1 MDTSLST
8 ESWVANQRV
17 IDIARETALLFC
29 HALDAGADPH
39 AVYSFTS
46 RGRHDVRVNAI
57 KEFAEHLSPTVIQRI
72 AALKPG
78 QYTRIGAAV
87 RHTVAQLANS
97 AARHRLLLTDGKP
110 NDIDHYEGRFQHAVA
125 TITAITAGFRR
136 MLFILVNASVSMEF
150 RLDIAAGGQV
160 RACGSLTRGSKCSS
174 WCGRR
179 PQFTRFGF
187 VPCEHAKSKE
197 GCRNLRPFVPFK
209 LHGFTIFGERDEIR
223 FDYCRR
229 CGDLR
234 CSACER
240 GGGWSWCR
248 TGWGNSRRWT

>member
-1 MDTSLST
+1 MRPRYETLRAQVDGDDLDLEALVRSRAEVLASGTPSDRIYLATQKRSRDLAVALLVDTSLST

-97 AARHRLLLTDGKP
+97 AARHRLLLTDGNP
-110 NDIDHYEGRFQHAVA
+110 NDIDHYEGRFGVEN
-125 TITAITAGFRR
+125 TRPAIQEARR
-136 MLFILVNASVSMEF
+136 TEVKDCKRPSPILKRRLSLMNLFKSADRRNN
-150 RLDIAAGGQV
+150 R
-160 RACGSLTRGSKCSS
+160 
-174 WCGRR
+174 RR
-179 PQFTRFGF
+179 PFSIQFSQSVQLSLNTRRQFG
-187 VPCEHAKSKE
+187 
-197 GCRNLRPFVPFK
+197 
-209 LHGFTIFGERDEIR
+209 
-223 FDYCRR
+223 
-229 CGDLR
+229 
-234 CSACER
+234 
-240 GGGWSWCR
+240 
-248 TGWGNSRRWT
+248 